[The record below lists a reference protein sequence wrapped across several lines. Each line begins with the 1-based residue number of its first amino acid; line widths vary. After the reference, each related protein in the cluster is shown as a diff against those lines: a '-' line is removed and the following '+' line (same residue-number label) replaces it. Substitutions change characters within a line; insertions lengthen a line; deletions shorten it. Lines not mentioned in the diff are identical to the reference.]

1 MTIKAYDG
9 STWQTQKA
17 LKIYNGSA
25 WASAKQAWIYNGT
38 SWVINYPE
46 FPSASANPGISVTSG
61 IDGRIGCTYS
71 ASTGSWNSNEAY
83 NPASYTYQ
91 WTRSNVDIS
100 GATTST
106 YTTTAADA
114 EKVIGIK
121 IKATNQRGDTTISAT
136 TGSTMLPQVTSL
148 TAINTTQALS
158 APSVTF
164 TPSNLSYFGSWTS
177 VSNATNY
184 ETLAGG
190 TAGTPSVDVVNR
202 LFSGTG
208 TAGSASFSVRAVNTN
223 RTVSLSWGASAGAV
237 SYDIYVNG
245 SPYTNTSSTIYT
257 YSAPDD
263 NARNF
268 TVYPRSTNIQGYG
281 ATTSSPVA
289 ALATYSSYGTGSG
302 TLVQPNATSPTYASG
317 NATTSTLSVSWG
329 GSSYATKYRVYWTT
343 ASSISLVPES
353 NYDTETTST
362 SASFSGSFTEGN
374 TYYFYI
380 SASGDNN
387 NWTPYG
393 SYKASGVVAY
403 TAPGAPSPSVSS
415 ISSSGFV
422 ISWAS
427 VPGATSYNIMVGT
440 YSGGGNIIN
449 SSGNTLNTYSV
460 SGLSAST
467 TYYVTVAA
475 FKTGYN
481 AYGPDGTTSATTTQ
495 SSVYSIST
503 PTTPTFYRSGTTIK
517 WGFDNPAFSGA
528 FTPFGVEWEV
538 RASASSGGTL
548 ITGGNTKNYTTAYTS
563 TSGLSSIWNYI
574 VSSAAGDLPATSSAR
589 YLRFRLYGQNSV
601 TYASIDGPWSAFV

>member
-9 STWQTQKA
+9 TAWQTQKS

-25 WASAKQAWIYNGT
+25 WTPAKQAWIFNGFT
-38 SWVINYPE
+38 WAINYPE
-46 FPSASANPGISVTSG
+46 YPSASANPGISVTSG

-136 TGSTMLPQVTSL
+136 SGSTMLPQVTSL

-164 TPSNLSYFGSWTS
+164 TPSNLSYSGSWTS

-223 RTVSLSWGASAGAV
+223 RTVSLSWGSAAGAV

-245 SPYTNTSSTIYT
+245 SSYTNTSSTTYT

-281 ATTSSPVA
+281 ATTSSPIA
-289 ALATYSSYGTGSG
+289 APATYSSYGTGSG
-302 TLVQPNATSPTYASG
+302 TLIQPNATSPTYASG
-317 NATTSTLSVSWG
+317 SASSSSLSVSWG
-329 GSSYATKYRVYWTT
+329 GSSYATKYRVYWTS
-343 ASSISLVPES
+343 ASSISLDPAS
-353 NYDTETTST
+353 SYDTETTST

-374 TYYFYI
+374 NYYFYI

-393 SYKASGVVAY
+393 AYKASGTVAY
-403 TAPGAPSPSVSS
+403 TAPAAPAPSTSS
-415 ISSSGFV
+415 ITYNSFN
-422 ISWAS
+422 ISWTAISGAAS
-427 VPGATSYNIMVGT
+427 YSVKVGT
-440 YSGGGNIIN
+440 YSGGSNIVN
-449 SSGNTLNTYSV
+449 TTTTNASYPVSS
-460 SGLSAST
+460 LSPSTDYYVTIAAYKTGYGYGSDGTATAST
-467 TYYVTVAA
+467 TANPTITFY
-475 FKTGYN
+475 
-481 AYGPDGTTSATTTQ
+481 
-495 SSVYSIST
+495 T
-503 PTTPTFYRSGTTIK
+503 PTTPTFYRSGSTMK
-517 WGFDNPAFSGA
+517 WGMDNPSWSGPLS
-528 FTPFGVEWEV
+528 PFGIEWEV

-548 ITGGNTKNYTTAYTS
+548 ITGGNTKSYTTSYTS
-563 TSGLSSIWNYI
+563 TSGLGSIWNYI
-574 VSSAAGDLPATSSAR
+574 VSSAAGDLPATTSAR
-589 YLRFRLYGQNSV
+589 YLRFRIYGQNSV
-601 TYASIDGPWSAFV
+601 TYAFVDGPWSAFV